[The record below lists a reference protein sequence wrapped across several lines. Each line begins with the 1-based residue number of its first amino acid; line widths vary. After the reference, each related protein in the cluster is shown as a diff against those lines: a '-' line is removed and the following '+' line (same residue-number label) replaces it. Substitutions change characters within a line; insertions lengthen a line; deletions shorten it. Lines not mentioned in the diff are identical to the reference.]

1 MGTCLKGPLATQQ
14 AAPESVEDSES
25 IRESVPNAK
34 IGAPPRICRGEFGV
48 NGSPR
53 WPVGVRSGR
62 SVLSI
67 DRGQDRSSEES
78 WGGNR
83 VETGATSE
91 GIPERRYRPE
101 LHGLRG
107 LAILLVVLFH
117 LFGGGRVSGGIDVF
131 LAISGFLFTGMLVR
145 EAATTGRIAPVPYLG
160 RLARRLLPA
169 MVVVVAAVTALGL
182 LVLPSGRHIALLREA
197 AASVLYV
204 ENWELI
210 ASQLEYEA
218 AGASTSAF
226 QHIWSLSVQG
236 QFYLLWPLLTVLTVV
251 AARRLGVRPGRAMMV
266 TTTLV
271 IAASFP
277 FAVLLHE
284 SNQANA
290 YLNTG
295 TRLWELAV
303 GAMLALVGPHVLPR
317 VVRPVTGWIGV
328 ALIVSCGLVL
338 DGGALFPGPWALWPL
353 AGFVLIMLSEHPA
366 RWGVTEVLRLRPF
379 AWVGDISYALYLW
392 HWPLL
397 ILWLAH
403 RGAASVGLVEAAG
416 LLAASVLLAQLT
428 LRLVE
433 RPATAGLG
441 SRPALAGIAGAV
453 VVAVVAAPSALGA
466 TTLQRQVD
474 AELARQERLTQAA
487 SKDTVLGTKHQP
499 LVMDN
504 PGARVLDEESRVEAR
519 EGVTPIPDLTTLEQD
534 QPDYY
539 DRPCR
544 QPPEGKGT
552 GRVLVCDDPE
562 NPEGSPGWE
571 DMPVVVITGGS
582 HAGQWAPA
590 FHELAAQHGWRVLI
604 VDKSGCQLTTNT
616 GQYPAPRD
624 HLPSASCRE
633 WNTGVV
639 DTIDD
644 LDPDLVFT
652 IGTTSLGQPES
663 TSLGFLDQWQALRD
677 RELPVAVVRDSPR
690 IREPLSECLARE
702 SDPSEC
708 ATDRTGGTGSG
719 LADESPFEE
728 LAEEVP
734 DVDYIDLSDLYCPD
748 GTCPAVIG
756 NVVVFR
762 DTSHL
767 SSAYVRTLSRA
778 LSLELREVAPQLYE

>member
-1 MGTCLKGPLATQQ
+1 M
-14 AAPESVEDSES
+14 
-25 IRESVPNAK
+25 
-34 IGAPPRICRGEFGV
+34 
-48 NGSPR
+48 
-53 WPVGVRSGR
+53 
-62 SVLSI
+62 
-67 DRGQDRSSEES
+67 
-78 WGGNR
+78 
-83 VETGATSE
+83 ETRTD

-131 LAISGFLFTGMLVR
+131 LAISGFLFTGMLLR
-145 EAATTGRIAPVPYLG
+145 EAATTGRIAPVAYLG

-169 MVVVVAAVTALGL
+169 MVVVVGVVTALGL
-182 LVLPSGRHIALLREA
+182 LVLPSGRHIALLRES

-210 ASQLEYEA
+210 ANQLEYEA
-218 AGASTSAF
+218 AGAGTSAF

-236 QFYLLWPLLTVLTVV
+236 QFYLLWPVLTVLTVLL
-251 AARRLGVRPGRAMMV
+251 ARRLGVRPGRAMMV
-266 TTTLV
+266 TTGLV
-271 IAASFP
+271 FAASFP
-277 FAVLLHE
+277 FAVLLHG

-295 TRLWELAV
+295 TRLWELAA

-317 VVRPVTGWIGV
+317 VVRPVAGWIGV

-338 DGGALFPGPWALWPL
+338 DGGQLFPGPWALWPL
-353 AGFVLIMLSEHPA
+353 GGFVLIMLAEHPA
-366 RWGVTEVLRLRPF
+366 RWGVTQVLQLRPF
-379 AWVGDISYALYLW
+379 AWIGDISYALYLW

-403 RGAASVGLVEAAG
+403 RGSDGVGILEAAG
-416 LLAASVLLAQLT
+416 LLTVSVALAQLT

-433 RPATAGLG
+433 RPATTRLG
-441 SRPALAGIAGAV
+441 GRPALAGIVGAV
-453 VVAVVAAPSALGA
+453 LVAVVAAPAALGA
-466 TTLQRQVD
+466 TVLQRQVD
-474 AELARQERLTQAA
+474 ADLARQEKLTAEA
-487 SKDTVLGTKHQP
+487 GRDAVLGTEQEP

-504 PGARVLDEESRVEAR
+504 PGARVLDEESWVEAR
-519 EGVTPIPDLTTLEQD
+519 EGVTAIPELTTLEQD
-534 QPDYY
+534 QPAYY
-539 DRPCR
+539 ERPCR
-544 QPPEGKGT
+544 QDPEGQGT
-552 GRVLVCDDPE
+552 DRVLVCDDPE
-562 NPEGSPGWE
+562 HPKGSPGWE

-604 VDKSGCQLTTNT
+604 VDKSGCQLTSNT

-624 HLPSASCRE
+624 TKPNVTCRA
-633 WNTGVV
+633 WNTKVV

-663 TSLGFLDQWQALRD
+663 TSKGFLDQWRELRERD
-677 RELPVAVVRDSPR
+677 LPVAAVRDSPR

-702 SDPSEC
+702 SEAADC
-708 ATDRTGGTGSG
+708 ATPRTGGTYWG
-719 LADESPFEE
+719 LAEESPFDA
-728 LAEEVP
+728 LAEDVP
-734 DVDYIDLSDLYCPD
+734 DGVEPIDLTDLYCPD

-762 DTSHL
+762 DGSHL

>member
-1 MGTCLKGPLATQQ
+1 M
-14 AAPESVEDSES
+14 
-25 IRESVPNAK
+25 
-34 IGAPPRICRGEFGV
+34 
-48 NGSPR
+48 NGSRRVSFGAGWAAARPYD
-53 WPVGVRSGR
+53 WAGQNEDGHEGGGTGV
-62 SVLSI
+62 
-67 DRGQDRSSEES
+67 QA
-78 WGGNR
+78 
-83 VETGATSE
+83 GATTD

-131 LAISGFLFTGMLVR
+131 LAISGFLFTGMLLR
-145 EAATTGRIAPVPYLG
+145 EVATTGRVAPVAYLG

-169 MVVVVAAVTALGL
+169 MVVVVVTVTALGL

-197 AASVLYV
+197 AASVLYL

-210 ASQLEYEA
+210 NSQLEYEA

-236 QFYLLWPLLTVLTVV
+236 QFYLLWPVLTVLTVLV
-251 AARRLGVRPGRAMMV
+251 ARRVGLAPGRAMMV
-266 TTTLV
+266 TTALV
-271 IAASFP
+271 AAVSFP
-277 FAVLLHE
+277 FAVLLHQ
-284 SNQANA
+284 SDQANA

-353 AGFVLIMLSEHPA
+353 GGFVLIMLSEHPA
-366 RWGVTEVLRLRPF
+366 RWGVTEVLQLRPF
-379 AWVGDISYALYLW
+379 AWIGDISYALYLW

-403 RGAASVGLVEAAG
+403 RGASSVGYLEAAG
-416 LLAASVLLAQLT
+416 LLAVSVLLAQLT

-433 RPATAGLG
+433 RPTTAGLG
-441 SRPALAGIAGAV
+441 RRPALAGLAGAA
-453 VVAVVAAPSALGA
+453 VVAVVAAPTALGA
-466 TTLQRQVD
+466 TALQRQVD
-474 AELARQERLTQAA
+474 AELARQDELTEAA
-487 SKDTVLGTKHQP
+487 SKDAVLGTAEQP

-504 PGARVLDEESRVEAR
+504 PGARVLDEEGRVEAR
-519 EGVTPIPDLTTLEQD
+519 EGVRAIPDLTTLEQD

-544 QPPEGKGT
+544 QRPTGKGS
-552 GRVLVCDDPE
+552 GRVRVCDDPE
-562 NPEGSPGWE
+562 TPKGSPGWE

-590 FHELAAQHGWRVLI
+590 FHELASQHGWRIII

-624 HLPSASCRE
+624 FLPSATCQQ
-633 WNTGVV
+633 WNADVV
-639 DTIDD
+639 DTIADI
-644 LDPDLVFT
+644 DPDLVFT
-652 IGTTSLGQPES
+652 IATTSLGQPES
-663 TSLGFLDQWQALRD
+663 ASRGFLGQWRALRERD
-677 RELPVAVVRDSPR
+677 LPVAVVRDSPR
-690 IREPLSECLARE
+690 IRQPLSECLAQE
-702 SDPSEC
+702 DDPERC
-708 ATDRTGGTGSG
+708 ATPRTGGTNWG
-719 LADESPFEE
+719 LAEESPFED
-728 LAEEVP
+728 LAEDVP

-748 GTCPAVIG
+748 GSCPAVIG

-767 SSAYVRTLSRA
+767 SSAYVRTLTRA
-778 LSLELREVAPQLYE
+778 LSLELRDVAPQLYE

>member
-1 MGTCLKGPLATQQ
+1 MQAAAGLGSAPASIPLA
-14 AAPESVEDSES
+14 PD
-25 IRESVPNAK
+25 
-34 IGAPPRICRGEFGV
+34 RIDGRAD
-48 NGSPR
+48 
-53 WPVGVRSGR
+53 VGRRTVGTTDG
-62 SVLSI
+62 L
-67 DRGQDRSSEES
+67 
-78 WGGNR
+78 
-83 VETGATSE
+83 
-91 GIPERRYRPE
+91 PERRYRPE

-131 LAISGFLFTGMLVR
+131 LAISGFLFTGMLLR
-145 EAATTGRIAPVPYLG
+145 EAAATGRIAPVAYLG

-169 MVVVVAAVTALGL
+169 MVVVVGAVTALGL

-210 ASQLEYEA
+210 ANQLEYEA
-218 AGASTSAF
+218 AGADTSAF

-236 QFYLLWPLLTVLTVV
+236 QFYLLWPALTVLTVIL
-251 AARRLGVRPGRAMMV
+251 ARRLGVRPGRAMM
-266 TTTLV
+266 TAAGLV

-277 FAVLLHE
+277 FAVVLHGA
-284 SNQANA
+284 NQANA

-295 TRLWELAV
+295 ARLWELAV
-303 GAMLALVGPHVLPR
+303 GAVLALVGPHVLPR
-317 VVRPVTGWIGV
+317 VVRPVAGWIGV
-328 ALIVSCGLVL
+328 ALVVSCGLVL

-353 AGFVLIMLSEHPA
+353 GGFVLIMLAEHPA
-366 RWGVTEVLRLRPF
+366 RWGVTQVLQLRPF
-379 AWVGDISYALYLW
+379 AWVGDISYSLYLW

-403 RGAASVGLVEAAG
+403 RGADEVGIVEAAG
-416 LLAASVLLAQLT
+416 LLVASVLLAQLT

-433 RPATAGLG
+433 RPTTARLS
-441 SRPALAGIAGAV
+441 SRPAFAGIAG
-453 VVAVVAAPSALGA
+453 VAVVALVAAPATLGA
-466 TTLQRQVD
+466 TSLQRQVD
-474 AELARQERLTQAA
+474 ADLARQEKLTAA
-487 SKDTVLGTKHQP
+487 AGRDAVLGTEQEP

-504 PGARVLDEESRVEAR
+504 PGARVLDEESWVEAR
-519 EGVTPIPDLTTLEQD
+519 EGVAPVPELTTLEQD

-544 QPPEGKGT
+544 QAPEGKGT
-552 GRVLVCDDPE
+552 DRVLVCDDPE
-562 NPEGSPGWE
+562 HPKGSEGWE

-590 FHELAAQHGWRVLI
+590 FHELAAQHGWRVLL
-604 VDKSGCQLTTNT
+604 VDKSGCQLTSNT
-616 GQYPAPRD
+616 GQYPKPRD
-624 HLPSASCRE
+624 SLPNATCQG
-633 WNTGVV
+633 WNTEAV
-639 DTIDD
+639 DTIAD

-663 TSLGFLDQWQALRD
+663 ASRGFLDQWRELRERD
-677 RELPVAVVRDSPR
+677 LPVAVVRDTPR

-702 SDPSEC
+702 SNPSGC
-708 ATDRTGGTGSG
+708 ATPRTGGTHWG

-728 LAEEVP
+728 LGEDVP
-734 DVDYIDLSDLYCPD
+734 DVDHIDLSDLYCPD

-767 SSAYVRTLSRA
+767 SSAYVRTLARA
-778 LSLELREVAPQLYE
+778 LSLELREVAPQLYG